1 MGITQWLQ
9 KGAAACMTIALIGCG
24 GQYADSTEKEVQ
36 AAGSLQAGDWRYA
49 TDPYG
54 SQAKTVSSQL
64 VDNGIAAMDFI
75 RIPRVDAKRNSWVE
89 MIYDFPAGS
98 LGDTTALRVTYQ
110 SSANLVIK
118 FSQKDYGAEGD
129 GSYAHY
135 QTTVPASDDWRTET
149 VTLEQFSRPSWTP
162 ASSVDKGIV
171 ANHINAIYFVPDLD
185 DANGGSASIHIKN
198 LVLLKK

>member
-9 KGAAACMTIALIGCG
+9 KGAAACMAMALIGCG

-36 AAGSLQAGDWRYA
+36 AAGSLQANDWRYA

-89 MIYDFPAGS
+89 MIYDLPAGS
-98 LGDTTALRVTYQ
+98 LEDTTVIRVTYQ
-110 SSANLVIK
+110 SSTNLVIK

-135 QTTVPASDDWRTET
+135 QTTVPASDEWRTEKA
-149 VTLEQFSRPSWTP
+149 TLEQFSRPSWTP
-162 ASSVDKGIV
+162 VSSIDKGIV
-171 ANHINAIYFVPDLD
+171 TNHVSAIYFVPDLD
-185 DANGGSASIHIKN
+185 DSTGGRATLSIKAIE
-198 LVLLKK
+198 LQ